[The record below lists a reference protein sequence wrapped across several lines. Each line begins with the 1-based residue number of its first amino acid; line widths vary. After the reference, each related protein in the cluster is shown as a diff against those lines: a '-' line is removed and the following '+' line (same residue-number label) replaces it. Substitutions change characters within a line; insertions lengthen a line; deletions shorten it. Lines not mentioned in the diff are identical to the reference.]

1 VRRWVRRLGVVGAV
15 AAIVGLWPATP
26 AVAHPLGN
34 FTVNVYGGIVVQPD
48 AIVVDYVVDMAE
60 IPAFRER
67 REIDRNLDDRVDAG
81 ESLAYRD
88 ATCAE
93 LADGLRVHVDG
104 AAVPMDPTGSHALA
118 FPAGIGG
125 LTTLRLACRLRGT
138 IDTIGGEVA
147 LDYTDL
153 NFPDALGWRE
163 VTAIGDRMTIAS
175 TDVPEASVSDRLT
188 DYPRNRLPLDV
199 RHATVAVTPGGP
211 ALPSLPGPGVDIDSS
226 SSIGDRDGGP
236 LASLI
241 GREEIT
247 PALVATMIAIAL
259 GIGALHALGPGHGKT
274 LIAGYLVGA
283 GGSAR
288 HAIGVGAAVSLM
300 HTASV
305 LTLGLLVLSAERL
318 FAPERIYPVLGLASG
333 AIAIVLGSSLLV
345 GRIRT
350 IAPGNG
356 RTHPHPHGHRH
367 DHVSRHDDP
376 DPGPDDAPLSR
387 RGLIALA
394 FSGGILPSPS
404 ALVVLLASVS
414 LGRTALGLTLI
425 AAFSLGLAGA
435 LIGVGV
441 LSLKARDVA
450 ERRLTSGAARFLPVA
465 SAAAI
470 AAMGLFL
477 AVRGATQ
484 L

>member
-1 VRRWVRRLGVVGAV
+1 MRRWVRRLGVVGAV
-15 AAIVGLWPATP
+15 APIVGLWPATP
-26 AVAHPLGN
+26 AIAHPLGN
-34 FTVNVYGGIVVQPD
+34 FTLNVYGGIVVQPH

-88 ATCAE
+88 ATCAV
-93 LADGLRVHVDG
+93 LADGLRVRVDG
-104 AAVPMDPTGSHALA
+104 AAVPMAPSGVHALE
-118 FPAGIGG
+118 FPAGSGG
-125 LTTLRLACRLRGT
+125 LTTLRLECRLRGA
-138 IDTIGGEVA
+138 IDTIGREVA

-153 NFPDALGWRE
+153 NFPEALGWRE
-163 VTAIGDRMTIAS
+163 ITAIGDRMTLPS
-175 TDVPEASVSDRLT
+175 TDVPEVSVSDRLT
-188 DYPRNRLPLDV
+188 DYPRNDVPLDV

-211 ALPSLPGPGVDIDSS
+211 ALPSLPGPGVDIHAS
-226 SSIGDRDGGP
+226 SSIADRDGGP

-241 GREEIT
+241 RREEIT
-247 PALVATMIAIAL
+247 PALVAAMIAIAL
-259 GIGALHALGPGHGKT
+259 GVGALHALGPGHGKT

-283 GGSAR
+283 GGNAH
-288 HAIGVGAAVSLM
+288 HAIGIGAAVALM

-333 AIAIVLGSSLLV
+333 AIALVLGTSLFV
-345 GRIRT
+345 SRMRA
-350 IAPGNG
+350 IASGNG
-356 RTHPHPHGHRH
+356 PAHPHPHGHRH
-367 DHVSRHDDP
+367 DHGSRQEDP
-376 DPGPDDAPLSR
+376 APGPADAPLSH

-450 ERRLTSGAARFLPVA
+450 ERRLASGARFLPAA